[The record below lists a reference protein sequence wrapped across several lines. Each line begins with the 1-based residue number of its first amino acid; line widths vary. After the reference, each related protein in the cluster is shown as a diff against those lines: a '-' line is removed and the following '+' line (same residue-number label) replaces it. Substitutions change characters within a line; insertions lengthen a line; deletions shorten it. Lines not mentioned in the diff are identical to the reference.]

1 MRTPQTA
8 AGKGGKGKGGGG
20 DDDTHT
26 SFHGVVF
33 LNLAPLLYPGVKR
46 IRGAYRVH
54 AYTDA
59 DVVEKVRTVPYEST
73 VPYLF
78 GAIFGSKTNVFRS
91 TIDMSQRHRML
102 FTD

>member
-1 MRTPQTA
+1 MCDDSLQEKIAKTRYWPVEVVRTPQTA

-59 DVVEKVRTVPYEST
+59 DVVEKVRTVRTILEHST
-73 VPYLF
+73 LY
-78 GAIFGSKTNVFRS
+78 I
-91 TIDMSQRHRML
+91 
-102 FTD
+102 